1 MSFIQFL
8 SIIRARWK
16 LALGIFFGTVVLTVL
31 ISAVLPK
38 KYTGVASVVIDV
50 AKPDPVSA
58 VLYSGALSPSY
69 LATQIDVIQS
79 DRVAYKVVR
88 NLKLTENPTIR
99 EQWKEATDGEGSIEQ
114 WLADSFQKSLEVRPS
129 RESNVITVT
138 YKAPDPRFAAGLAN
152 AFVQAYLETSVELRV
167 DPAKQYSSFFE
178 SRAKEA
184 REALE
189 KAQAKLSDFQKEKGI
204 IAADERLDV
213 ETARLNELSSQLV
226 AIQAL
231 AAESGSRQS
240 MANGASADRM
250 QEVLNSP
257 LIAGM
262 KADLARAEARL
273 QELGSRLGEAHP
285 QVLEAKANINE
296 LRSKM
301 DAETRKISSGVGVAN
316 TINQQ
321 RVGELRAALEAQRS
335 KLLQLKAVRDEGAVL
350 QRDAENAQRAYDQ
363 VQQRLNQ
370 SSLESQA
377 TQANVSVL
385 TQAVPPVEATSPR
398 MLLNSIVA
406 VFGGTLLAVGV
417 CLVLELL
424 DRRVRSVED
433 VVQALGVPV
442 IGVVPHPAA
451 RRLFGR
457 AAKGSQMQQR
467 LLGQAAAGKGA
478 Q

>member
-16 LALGIFFGTVVLTVL
+16 LALQVFFGVVALAALV
-31 ISAVLPK
+31 SALLPK

-58 VLYSGALSPSY
+58 VLYSGTLSPSY
-69 LATQIDVIQS
+69 VATQIDVIQS
-79 DRVAYKVVR
+79 DRVAFKVVR
-88 NLKLTENPTIR
+88 NLKLAENPTIR
-99 EQWKEATDGEGSIEQ
+99 EQWKEATNGEGSIEQ
-114 WLADSFQKSLEVRPS
+114 WLADSFQKALEVRPS
-129 RESNVITVT
+129 RESNVITIA

-152 AFVQAYLETSVELRV
+152 AFVQAYLETTVELRV

-178 SRAKEA
+178 SRAKDA

-189 KAQAKLSDFQKEKGI
+189 KAQNKLSEFQKEKGI

-226 AIQAL
+226 AVQAL
-231 AAESGSRQS
+231 AAESGSRQN
-240 MANGASADRM
+240 MANGASADRL
-250 QEVLNSP
+250 QEVLGNP
-257 LIAGM
+257 LIAGL

-273 QELGSRLGEAHP
+273 QELSQRLGDNNP
-285 QVLEAKANINE
+285 QVVETKANIAE

-301 DAETRKISSGVGVAN
+301 EAETRKVTSGVGVSN

-321 RVGELRAALEAQRS
+321 RVAELRASLEAQRS
-335 KLLQLKAVRDEGAVL
+335 KVLQLKAVRDEGAVL
-350 QRDAENAQRAYDQ
+350 QRDAENAQRSYDL

-385 TQAVPPVEATSPR
+385 TQATPPVEPTSPR
-398 MLLNSIVA
+398 ILLNLIVA

-417 CLVLELL
+417 CLVLELT
-424 DRRVRSVED
+424 DRRVRSAED
-433 VVQALGVPV
+433 MIQALGVPV
-442 IGVVPHPAA
+442 IGVVPHPTAR

-457 AAKGSQMQQR
+457 SAKSSDMQQR
-467 LLGQAAAGKGA
+467 LLGQASAGKGA
-478 Q
+478 